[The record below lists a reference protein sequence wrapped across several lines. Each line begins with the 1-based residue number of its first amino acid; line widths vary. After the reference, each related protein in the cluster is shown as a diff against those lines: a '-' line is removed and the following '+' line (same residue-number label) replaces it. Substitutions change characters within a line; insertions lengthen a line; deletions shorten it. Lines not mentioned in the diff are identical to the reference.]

1 MAEFALTIIGS
12 GSALPMHG
20 RHPSSQVIQY
30 DDFFCMID
38 CGEGTQMRLRSAGI
52 RPFKIEVILISHL
65 HGDHVF
71 GLPGLLSSFSH
82 LQRKE
87 ELLVFGPPGIKGL
100 LDEIIKYTE
109 TKITYPLTIHESDP
123 SQLTSIW
130 QRGNFEIL
138 NFPLD
143 HRIRCNGYLLREV
156 QPVRRLNK
164 EKVESLKLPVQMLQA
179 LQRGDDISYKGKEY
193 LNSELTLESGTRLS
207 YAYCSD
213 TRFDKR
219 IIPWI
224 RSASVLYHETT
235 FRDDLRE
242 TANITGHSTA
252 SEAGIMAKEAGVSCL
267 ITGHYSSRYKDPQ
280 AVVEEAGLHFPNVV
294 GSVEGNKYNLR
305 QLVRRD
311 KP

>member
-30 DDFFCMID
+30 DNFFCMID
-38 CGEGTQMRLRSAGI
+38 CGEGTQMRLRAAGI
-52 RPFKIEVILISHL
+52 RPFKIDVILISHL

-87 ELLVFGPPGIKGL
+87 ELLVFGPVGIKGL
-100 LDEIIKYTE
+100 LDEIMKYTE
-109 TKITYPLTIHESDP
+109 MKITYPLSIHESDP

-130 QRGNFEIL
+130 QRGNLEIL
-138 NFPLD
+138 NFPLN
-143 HRIRCNGYLLREV
+143 HRIRCNGYLIREV
-156 QPVRRLNK
+156 QPIFKLNK
-164 EKVESLKLPVQMLQA
+164 EKVETLKLPVHMIQA
-179 LQRGDDISYKGKEY
+179 LQRGEDIFFQGKRY
-193 LNSELTLESGTRLS
+193 QNSELTLEKESRLS

-213 TRFDKR
+213 TRIDQK

-224 RSASVLYHETT
+224 RSATVLYHETT
-235 FRDDLRE
+235 FLDELRE
-242 TANITGHSTA
+242 TAHITGHSTA
-252 SEAGIMAKEAGVSCL
+252 SEAGMLAREAGVSCL

-280 AVVEEAGLHFPNVV
+280 VIVQEAGLHFHNVV

-305 QLVRRD
+305 QIIR
-311 KP
+311 PEQS

>member
-193 LNSELTLESGTRLS
+193 LNSELTLESETRLS

-242 TANITGHSTA
+242 TAKITGHSTS

-311 KP
+311 KL